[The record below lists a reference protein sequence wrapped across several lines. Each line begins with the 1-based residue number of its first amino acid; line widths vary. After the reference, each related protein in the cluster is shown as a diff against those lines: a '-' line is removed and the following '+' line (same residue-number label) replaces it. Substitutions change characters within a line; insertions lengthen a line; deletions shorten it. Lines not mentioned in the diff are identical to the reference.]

1 MAKKETDRR
10 KKNAAE
16 RGSDVL
22 EYDVQKENLFN
33 AVHEFYDEYENT
45 GGDYG
50 WIGVRHY
57 DTMRNSLQKACQ
69 ARGRMKRDYVA
80 SEIKQGQWENTT
92 HSHVYE
98 ADTA

>member
-16 RGSDVL
+16 RSSDVL

-33 AVHEFYDEYENT
+33 AVHKFYDEYEDT

-57 DTMRNSLQKACQ
+57 DAMRNSLQKACM
-69 ARGRMKRDYVA
+69 ARGRMKREYVA
-80 SEIKQGQWENTT
+80 SEIPHGQWETTT
-92 HSHVYE
+92 HANIYNPE
-98 ADTA
+98 FA

>member
-16 RGSDVL
+16 RSSDVL

-33 AVHEFYDEYENT
+33 AVHKFYDEYEET
-45 GGDYG
+45 GVDYA

-57 DTMRNSLQKACQ
+57 DAMRNSLQKACM

-80 SEIKQGQWENTT
+80 SEIQQGQWETTT
-92 HSHVYE
+92 HANIYNPE
-98 ADTA
+98 FA

>member
-16 RGSDVL
+16 RSSDVL

-33 AVHEFYDEYENT
+33 AVHKFYDEYEDT

-57 DTMRNSLQKACQ
+57 DAMRNSLQKACM
-69 ARGRMKRDYVA
+69 ARGRMKREYVA
-80 SEIKQGQWENTT
+80 SEIQHGQGETTT
-92 HSHVYE
+92 HANIYNPE
-98 ADTA
+98 FA

>member
-16 RGSDVL
+16 RSSDVL
-22 EYDVQKENLFN
+22 EYDIGKENLFN
-33 AVHEFYDEYENT
+33 AVHKFYDEYEDT

-57 DTMRNSLQKACQ
+57 DTMRNALQKACH
-69 ARGRMKRDYVA
+69 ARGRMERDYVA
-80 SEIKQGQWENTT
+80 SEISQKQWETTT
-92 HSHVYE
+92 HSQCYKSD
-98 ADTA
+98 AA

>member
-16 RGSDVL
+16 RSSDVL

-33 AVHEFYDEYENT
+33 AVHKFYDEYEDT

-50 WIGVRHY
+50 LIGVRHY
-57 DTMRNSLQKACQ
+57 DAMRNSLQKACM
-69 ARGRMKRDYVA
+69 ARGRMKREYVA
-80 SEIKQGQWENTT
+80 SEIQQGQWETTT
-92 HSHVYE
+92 HANIYNPE
-98 ADTA
+98 FA